1 MAKNNGNGKRTG
13 IVKNRTQ
20 TYNEKTGMYMKRDE
34 NGKFMSGKSTPYK
47 AIRKETPKKKTTK
60 TTKTIST
67 KSTKAPKKTSV
78 KSTKA
83 KK

>member
-1 MAKNNGNGKRTG
+1 MAKNNGNGTRTG

-20 TYNEKTGMYMKRDE
+20 TYNEKTGIYMKRDE

-47 AIRKETPKKKTTK
+47 AIRKETPKKKATKKTSTK
-60 TTKTIST
+60 T
-67 KSTKAPKKTSV
+67 TKAPKKTSV

-83 KK
+83 IK

>member
-13 IVKNRTQ
+13 IIKNRTQ

-34 NGKFMSGKSTPYK
+34 NGRFMSGKSTPYK
-47 AIRKETPKKKTTK
+47 AIRKETPKKKATTKKKTTK
-60 TTKTIST
+60 TTK
-67 KSTKAPKKTSV
+67 
-78 KSTKA
+78 A